1 MAWETRSIYEI
12 AVFFLSATQL
22 ISDHGTEELWG
33 IQSIF
38 RGEFHFILLGQYN
51 NLYIICQ
58 HYKRI
63 LEYFLYCL
71 REDFGQSA
79 LDELYYAD
87 MHDNEHNVLAYS
99 MTMRVRSISLL
110 KSFYSKKKLGGGW
123 GKGWTGSSFPVTM
136 FEDNSP
142 PQKFISLFVT
152 FGVWVAL
159 VLLFQ
164 LFLCPFMQQQ
174 LQTTLCNAILLFHC
188 LVLISR
194 RVLVYFTLTVQHF
207 SWNIMDFLNRTAN
220 LISFLVIVPQG
231 VLNGA
236 LTDFLL
242 AIIEIGSPKLWF

>member
-87 MHDNEHNVLAYS
+87 MHGNEHNVLAYS
-99 MTMRVRSISLL
+99 MTT
-110 KSFYSKKKLGGGW
+110 KAF
-123 GKGWTGSSFPVTM
+123 F
-136 FEDNSP
+136 F
-142 PQKFISLFVT
+142 SLFNFFFT
-152 FGVWVAL
+152 
-159 VLLFQ
+159 Q
-164 LFLCPFMQQQ
+164 LNWEVVVERVDVFKFSCHYVQRQQPS
-174 LQTTLCNAILLFHC
+174 A
-188 LVLISR
+188 
-194 RVLVYFTLTVQHF
+194 
-207 SWNIMDFLNRTAN
+207 
-220 LISFLVIVPQG
+220 
-231 VLNGA
+231 
-236 LTDFLL
+236 
-242 AIIEIGSPKLWF
+242 EIY

>member
-1 MAWETRSIYEI
+1 MAWETCSIYEI

-87 MHDNEHNVLAYS
+87 MHGNEHTTSWPTAWLWEFVLS
-99 MTMRVRSISLL
+99 LCSNLFTQLNWEVVGEKGGRVQVFLSLCSKTTALRRNLKVCSLL
-110 KSFYSKKKLGGGW
+110 LEFGLHWFCFFSCFYVPLCSNNFKLHYVMPFFYFTAWFWFLEEFLYILRWHCSIFPGIF
-123 GKGWTGSSFPVTM
+123 WTFCSV
-136 FEDNSP
+136 
-142 PQKFISLFVT
+142 
-152 FGVWVAL
+152 
-159 VLLFQ
+159 
-164 LFLCPFMQQQ
+164 
-174 LQTTLCNAILLFHC
+174 LQT
-188 LVLISR
+188 
-194 RVLVYFTLTVQHF
+194 
-207 SWNIMDFLNRTAN
+207 
-220 LISFLVIVPQG
+220 
-231 VLNGA
+231 
-236 LTDFLL
+236 
-242 AIIEIGSPKLWF
+242 

>member
-51 NLYIICQ
+51 NQNIICQ

-87 MHDNEHNVLAYS
+87 MHGNEHNVLAYS
-99 MTMRVRSISLL
+99 MTMRVRSISLFE
-110 KSFYSKKKLGGGW
+110 SFYSIKLGGGW
-123 GKGWTGSSFPVTM
+123 GKGWTCSSFPVTM

-142 PQKFISLFVT
+142 PQKFITLFVT

-159 VLLFQ
+159 FCFFSCFYVPLCSNNFKLHYVMPFFYFTAWFW
-164 LFLCPFMQQQ
+164 FLEEFLYILRWQCSIFPGIFWTFWTV
-174 LQTTLCNAILLFHC
+174 LQT
-188 LVLISR
+188 
-194 RVLVYFTLTVQHF
+194 
-207 SWNIMDFLNRTAN
+207 
-220 LISFLVIVPQG
+220 
-231 VLNGA
+231 
-236 LTDFLL
+236 
-242 AIIEIGSPKLWF
+242 

>member
-38 RGEFHFILLGQYN
+38 RGEFHSILLGQYN
-51 NLYIICQ
+51 NQIIIRQ
-58 HYKRI
+58 HCKRI

-110 KSFYSKKKLGGGW
+110 ESFYSKKTGRWLGKRVDVFKFSCHYVRRQQPSAEIYKFVRYFWSLGC
-123 GKGWTGSSFPVTM
+123 TGFAFSAVSMSLYAATTSNCTM
-136 FEDNSP
+136 
-142 PQKFISLFVT
+142 
-152 FGVWVAL
+152 
-159 VLLFQ
+159 
-164 LFLCPFMQQQ
+164 
-174 LQTTLCNAILLFHC
+174 
-188 LVLISR
+188 
-194 RVLVYFTLTVQHF
+194 
-207 SWNIMDFLNRTAN
+207 
-220 LISFLVIVPQG
+220 
-231 VLNGA
+231 
-236 LTDFLL
+236 
-242 AIIEIGSPKLWF
+242 

>member
-87 MHDNEHNVLAYS
+87 MHGNEHNVLAYS
-99 MTMRVRSISLL
+99 MTMRVRSISLFE
-110 KSFYSKKKLGGGW
+110 SFYSIKLGGGW
-123 GKGWTGSSFPVTM
+123 GKGWTCSSFPVTM

-164 LFLCPFMQQQ
+164 LFPCPFMRQQ

-194 RVLVYFTLTVQHF
+194 RVLIYFTLTLQHF
-207 SWNIMDFLNRTAN
+207 SWNILDFLFRTAN

-236 LTDFLL
+236 LTEFLS
-242 AIIEIGSPKLWF
+242 AVIEIGSHELWF

>member
-1 MAWETRSIYEI
+1 M
-12 AVFFLSATQL
+12 
-22 ISDHGTEELWG
+22 
-33 IQSIF
+33 
-38 RGEFHFILLGQYN
+38 
-51 NLYIICQ
+51 
-58 HYKRI
+58 
-63 LEYFLYCL
+63 YCL

-87 MHDNEHNVLAYS
+87 MHGNEHNVLAYS
-99 MTMRVRSISLL
+99 MTMRVRSISLFE
-110 KSFYSKKKLGGGW
+110 SFYSIKLGGGW
-123 GKGWTGSSFPVTM
+123 GKGWTCSSFPVTM
-136 FEDNSP
+136 FKDNSP

-159 VLLFQ
+159 VLVFQ

-236 LTDFLL
+236 LTEFLS
-242 AIIEIGSPKLWF
+242 AIIEIGSQELWF

>member
-110 KSFYSKKKLGGGW
+110 ESFYSKKLGGGW
-123 GKGWTGSSFPVTM
+123 GKGWTCSSFPVTM

-174 LQTTLCNAILLFHC
+174 LQTALCNAILLFHC

-194 RVLVYFTLTVQHF
+194 RVLVYFTLTLQHF
-207 SWNIMDFLNRTAN
+207 PWNILDFLFRTAN

-236 LTDFLL
+236 LTEFLS
-242 AIIEIGSPKLWF
+242 AIIEIGSQELWF

>member
-38 RGEFHFILLGQYN
+38 RGEFHSILLGQYN
-51 NLYIICQ
+51 NQIIIRQ
-58 HYKRI
+58 HCKRI

-87 MHDNEHNVLAYS
+87 MHGNEHNVLAYS
-99 MTMRVRSISLL
+99 MTMRVRSISLFE
-110 KSFYSKKKLGGGW
+110 SFYSIKLGGGW
-123 GKGWTGSSFPVTM
+123 GKGWTCSSFPVTM
-136 FEDNSP
+136 FKDNSP

-159 VLLFQ
+159 VLVFQ

-174 LQTTLCNAILLFHC
+174 LQTSLCNAILLFHC

-236 LTDFLL
+236 LTEFLS
-242 AIIEIGSPKLWF
+242 AIIEIGSHELWF